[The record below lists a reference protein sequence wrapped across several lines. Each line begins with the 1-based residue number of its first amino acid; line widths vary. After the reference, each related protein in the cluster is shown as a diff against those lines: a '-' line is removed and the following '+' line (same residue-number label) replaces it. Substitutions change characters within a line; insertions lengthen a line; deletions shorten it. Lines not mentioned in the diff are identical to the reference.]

1 MIKVVLSA
9 RPGLTRVGLST
20 LLDRES
26 DIRVVQTTEGLDAA
40 VVAFERHRADVLA
53 VSFDH
58 RPAPGGPGPRVHLPS
73 VFVTGDTADRAVADA
88 LALGARG
95 LVSLED
101 SQEYVVDAVRA
112 VADGKAFVTPMLAK
126 VVLDRLAVQVPRIPT
141 AAEALT
147 RLTDRE
153 LAVLR
158 LLAIGRTTSDIA
170 GDLHV
175 TRATVK
181 SHVSHMLLKLGLTE
195 RLQAVVLAYASG
207 VVDPATV
214 SVGVL
219 EILPG

>member
-9 RPGLTRVGLST
+9 RPGLTRVGIST
-20 LLDRES
+20 LLDREP

-40 VVAFERHRADVLA
+40 VVAFERRRADVLA
-53 VSFDH
+53 VSLDH
-58 RPAPGGPGPRVHLPS
+58 LRAPGPRMSLPS
-73 VFVTGDTADRAVADA
+73 VFITGGTADRAVVDA
-88 LALGARG
+88 VSLGARG

-112 VADGKAFVTPMLAK
+112 VADGKAFVTPLLATA
-126 VVLDRLAVQVPRIPT
+126 VLDRLAVQVPRIPT
-141 AAEALT
+141 AAAALT

-158 LLAIGRTTSDIA
+158 LLAVGRTTSDIA

-181 SHVSHMLLKLGLTE
+181 SHVSHMLLKLGLKE

-214 SVGVL
+214 TVGVL